1 MKRLRVGVIGTG
13 RMGRNHC
20 RVYAS
25 MRNVQLVGVFDQDRY
40 SADWVASQYN
50 AARFAE
56 VDNLINEVDAV
67 SIATPTATHFN
78 IAMHCLQQG
87 VHVLVE
93 KPIATAAAQGEALA
107 EVARMNELVLHV
119 GHIERFN
126 PAYRELKT
134 QLNEQLIYSI
144 DMRRLSPYLGSN
156 TDTDVVLDL
165 MTHDIDLALDLA
177 GELPASISAHGIAA
191 HNGDHHGEIDHAV
204 AHLRFPS
211 GILVNLTASRLIE
224 QKVRSIE
231 VIARDAFIATDLLS
245 KSVTVHRN
253 MVSEWPDDNSR
264 LHRYREESI
273 IERIQIP
280 SFEPLYLELQHFI
293 DAITGQRLSQSSTWA
308 GINALRL
315 AEKIRWAVNQH
326 LVQRGMELVA

>member
-93 KPIATAAAQGEALA
+93 KPIA
-107 EVARMNELVLHV
+107 
-119 GHIERFN
+119 
-126 PAYRELKT
+126 P
-134 QLNEQLIYSI
+134 
-144 DMRRLSPYLGSN
+144 
-156 TDTDVVLDL
+156 
-165 MTHDIDLALDLA
+165 
-177 GELPASISAHGIAA
+177 
-191 HNGDHHGEIDHAV
+191 
-204 AHLRFPS
+204 
-211 GILVNLTASRLIE
+211 
-224 QKVRSIE
+224 RSIASPTRRAI
-231 VIARDAFIATDLLS
+231 VLRSA
-245 KSVTVHRN
+245 SV
-253 MVSEWPDDNSR
+253 
-264 LHRYREESI
+264 
-273 IERIQIP
+273 
-280 SFEPLYLELQHFI
+280 
-293 DAITGQRLSQSSTWA
+293 ACSSTA
-308 GINALRL
+308 RSPIT
-315 AEKIRWAVNQH
+315 
-326 LVQRGMELVA
+326 